1 MAGYLGNIPTAV
13 PLSSADLADGIITSA
28 KIVDATIANA
38 DIANATIAL
47 AKLSATGT
55 ASASTF
61 LRGDNTWGSVSSNT
75 PVFYATMLGRG
86 SDQSGIADNTDTK
99 VQFVTE
105 ILDSD
110 SAYDPTTNYRFTV
123 PSGKAGKYFFS
134 ATVDFGRSGGNARST
149 YVSIYKNGGSV
160 EQQGLFLSSQYFEGS
175 QDCTITCTTVLDL
188 AVADYIEVYG
198 RRYDGTNTYFKYNVG
213 NHFFGYKVA

>member
-1 MAGYLGNIPTAV
+1 MAYLGNAPTSV
-13 PLSSADLADGIITSA
+13 PLSSADILDSSITTA
-28 KIVDATIANA
+28 KIANGAVTIA
-38 DIANATIAL
+38 D
-47 AKLSATGT
+47 LSATGT
-55 ASASTF
+55 PSSSTF

-86 SDQSGIADNTDTK
+86 SDQSGIANNTDTK
-99 VQFVTE
+99 VEFVTE

-110 SAYDPTTNYRFTV
+110 SAYDNSTNYRFTV
-123 PSGKAGKYFFS
+123 PTGKAGKYFFS
-134 ATVDFGRSGGNARST
+134 ATVNFGRSGGNARST
-149 YVSIYKNGGSV
+149 YVSIYKNGGATV
-160 EQQGLFLSSQYFEGS
+160 EQQGLFFSSQYFEGS